1 MKHTL
6 KLTTALQQQQLN
18 LLACAGY
25 DNSCKLFATSPQ
37 LWKQMFLYSP
47 VNPLMIQDYGHGSP
61 QKVPL
66 DKKSEVFERDW
77 KEHNQAKYVFV

>member
-1 MKHTL
+1 
-6 KLTTALQQQQLN
+6 
-18 LLACAGY
+18 
-25 DNSCKLFATSPQ
+25 
-37 LWKQMFLYSP
+37 
-47 VNPLMIQDYGHGSP
+47 MIQDYGHGSP